1 MAGKQAAEAEEPI
14 GSQEGSRWINKR
26 PSGEE
31 VAAWFRENVTI
42 HEGLNPADYVGGVV
56 LIGATEKLKVVK
68 RAQGGTTQIV
78 EEDRYTWTPYAK
90 VETRV
95 KYFWD
100 LMALHDD
107 WVGVIEPVEVA
118 QLEDP
123 GVYNRNLPPGFYRLP
138 MQLKETGQFAHYV
151 GCSMRVVIYRAQG
164 LEWRSRGTGVLP
176 TDREPTEREL
186 QVYLHLQQDVL
197 RGIPVASYPPATKMI
212 PTLDRYGKED
222 PYALMKAETG
232 AVGRALG
239 MAGMLVIPGSGI
251 ATAEDMNEVVATGVG
266 VGEQAAL
273 PPDAPLP
280 KEADEA
286 EVREKIQ
293 ADLAAMQTSNPEG
306 YERVAKWAAERKI
319 DLVAPKETQLRG
331 LVLQIKRVSGA

>member
-1 MAGKQAAEAEEPI
+1 MAGKQAGQAEEPI
-14 GSQEGSRWINKR
+14 GFQEGSRWINKR

-31 VAAWFRENVTI
+31 VADWFKGNVTI
-42 HEGLNPADYVGGVV
+42 HEGLQASDYVGGIV

-107 WVGVIEPVEVA
+107 WVGVIEPVDVA
-118 QLEDP
+118 QLGDP
-123 GVYNRNLPPGFYRLP
+123 GVYNLNLPPGFYRLP

-151 GCSMRVVIYRAQG
+151 GCSMRVVIYRADTVV
-164 LEWRSRGTGVLP
+164 WSPRGEAELP
-176 TDREPTEREL
+176 KDRDPTEREL
-186 QVYLHLQQDVL
+186 QVYQYLHLEVL
-197 RGIPVASYPPATKMI
+197 RGIPVASFPPATKMI

-239 MAGMLVIPGSGI
+239 MAGMLVPPGSGI

-266 VGEQAAL
+266 VGAQAAL
-273 PPDAPLP
+273 PSDAPLP

-293 ADLAAMQTSNPEG
+293 GDLAAMQTANPEG
-306 YERVAKWAAERKI
+306 YERIAKWAAERKI

-331 LVLQIKRVSGA
+331 LVLQIKRVSGT

>member
-1 MAGKQAAEAEEPI
+1 MAGKEAEAPI

-42 HEGLNPADYVGGVV
+42 HEGLDPADYVGGVV
-56 LIGATEKLKVVK
+56 LIGANEKLNVAK
-68 RAQGGTTQIV
+68 RASGGSIQIV
-78 EEDRYTWTPYAK
+78 EENRYTWTPYAK

-100 LMALHDD
+100 LMAKNPE
-107 WVGVIEPVEVA
+107 WVGAIEPVEVA
-118 QLEDP
+118 QLTDP
-123 GVYNRNLPPGFYRLP
+123 GVYNVNLPPGFYRLP

-151 GCSMRVVIYRAQG
+151 ACSMRVVIYRADSV
-164 LEWRSRGTGVLP
+164 EYAPRGSWPHLDFVDKP
-176 TDREPTEREL
+176 PPTEREL
-186 QVYLHLQQDVL
+186 QVAQYLRTEVL
-197 RGIPVASYPPATKMI
+197 RGLPVAMFPPATKMI

-293 ADLAAMQTSNPEG
+293 ADLAAMQTENVEG
-306 YERVAKWAAERKI
+306 YAKLEKWAAERKV
-319 DLVAPKETQLRG
+319 DLANPKDTQLRG
-331 LVLQIKRVSGA
+331 LTLQIKRMNW